1 MGNLIIAIND
11 FKTDIIQCVNKAA
24 DNGVP
29 FTVIE
34 PIVQDIVIQ
43 IQNAAKVEL
52 DRAKNAQKTEVKTD
66 EDNVT

>member
-11 FKTDIIQCVNKAA
+11 FKADIIQCVNKAA

-52 DRAKNAQKTEVKTD
+52 ERAKNAQKTEVKTD